1 MTPSVL
7 GTLTIGQTPR
17 PDVLPFFA
25 AHVPVGVAHLHRGLL
40 DGLDAAGAD
49 ARYGAREGR
58 RRLVTRLRDGRAVE
72 LDAAAVGA
80 GVAAALQALEDDGCT
95 VVVLLCTGHFP
106 GLGLRRALLVEPERV
121 VPPLVAALAG
131 PRRVGVVVPLSSQID
146 GEAAKWSALTVP
158 PVAAAASPYEADD
171 GGIAT
176 AARALQAQGAGIVVM
191 DCIGYTERHRAVAR
205 AAIDVPVLLSIDL
218 VTRVVGACLDGGPP

>member
-17 PDVLPFFA
+17 SDVLPFFA

-40 DGLDAAGAD
+40 DGLDAAERG
-49 ARYGAREGR
+49 ARYGARDG

-80 GVAAALQALEDDGCT
+80 GVAVALQALEDDGCT
-95 VVVLLCTGHFP
+95 VVVLLCTGRFT
-106 GLGLRRALLVEPERV
+106 GLGLRKALLVEPDRV
-121 VPPLVAALAG
+121 VPPLVAGLAG
-131 PRRVGVVVPLSSQID
+131 SRRVGVIVPLPAQID
-146 GEAAKWSALTVP
+146 GEATKWSALTAP
-158 PVAAAASPYEADD
+158 PVAAAASPYVADD
-171 GGIAT
+171 GGVAT

-205 AAIDVPVLLSIDL
+205 AAIDVPVLLSTDL
-218 VTRVVGACLDGGPP
+218 VARVVGACLAGGPP